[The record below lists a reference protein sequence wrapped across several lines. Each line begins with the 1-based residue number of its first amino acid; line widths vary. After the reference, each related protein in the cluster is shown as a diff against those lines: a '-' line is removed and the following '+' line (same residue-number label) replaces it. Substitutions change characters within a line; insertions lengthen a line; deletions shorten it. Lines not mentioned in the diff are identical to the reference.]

1 MIIYPNA
8 KINIGLNITEKRNDG
23 FHNIETIF
31 YPISL
36 CDIIEFEE
44 KKVGKTILETSG
56 GILDILPEENIVL
69 KAYNKIK
76 KINNIPE
83 LHFYLHKIIP
93 SGAGLGGG
101 SSDSSAVLNALNNH
115 FNLSIDKSE
124 LHKIALELGSDCPFF
139 LENEPMFGKGKGELL
154 TPSKINLKG
163 YSIIIVKPNIF
174 ISTKE
179 AYENITPRK
188 SNFDLNKLYQHS
200 VDNWKNIVRND
211 FEENLPD
218 KFNEIRQ
225 ITEGLYLKG
234 AKLSMMTGSGSSVF
248 GIFENLPKE
257 EIFPD
262 KDYFIWKGEL

>member
-8 KINIGLNITEKRNDG
+8 KINIGLNITEKRTDG

-31 YPISL
+31 YPINL

-44 KKVGKTILETSG
+44 KKIGKTILETSG
-56 GILDILPEENIVL
+56 GKLDILPEENIIL

-76 KINNIPE
+76 EFNNIPE

-101 SSDSSAVLNALNNH
+101 SSDASAVLNALNNH
-115 FNLSIDKSE
+115 FNLSINKLE
-124 LHKIALELGSDCPFF
+124 LHKIAQELGSDCPFF
-139 LENEPMFGKGKGELL
+139 LENIPMLGKGKGELL
-154 TPSKINLKG
+154 TPTDINLKG
-163 YSIIIVKPNIF
+163 YYIVIVKPNIF

-188 SNFDLNKLYQHS
+188 SNFDLTALYQHS

-211 FEENLPD
+211 FEDNLPS
-218 KFNEIRQ
+218 KFSEIHQ
-225 ITEGLYLKG
+225 ITKTLYSNG
-234 AKLSMMTGSGSSVF
+234 AKLAMMSGSGSSVF
-248 GIFENLPKE
+248 GIFEEIPLKE
-257 EIFPD
+257 MFLD